1 MYDVKF
7 YDSWVR
13 DVNEKKRNF
22 NSAKRIVVKVGSSSI
37 AYSTGKLNLFQIESL
52 VRQLSDL
59 HNQGKDVLLVTS
71 GAIGTGAGKLGLTV
85 RPRTIP
91 AKQAAAAV
99 GQGILMHI
107 YEKFFSEYGVTAGQ
121 VLLTREDF
129 SDRRR
134 FLNARNTLHALLQFG
149 VIPVINENDTVAVD
163 EIKLGENDTLSALV
177 AGLVDAELL
186 VLLSDIQGLYTADP
200 RQDPDAF
207 LIREVEEITPEIES
221 LAGGAGSKLGTGGM
235 ATKISAA
242 RIAAHSGVSTV
253 LACAEEK
260 DIILKIVAG
269 EQAGTVFWPSSNKL
283 ENKKQWIAYSS
294 AVCGKICV
302 DEGAAAALVKQGKS
316 LLPSGITGVEGLFEM
331 GSTVSI
337 VGPDNQEIARGIT
350 SYSSVEIEQI
360 KGVQTKE
367 ISLILGYKDYD
378 EIVHR
383 NNMVLN
389 L

>member
-1 MYDVKF
+1 MTE
-7 YDSWVR
+7 
-13 DVNEKKRNF
+13 NKRSRF
-22 NSAKRIVVKVGSSSI
+22 NIARRIVVKVGSSSI
-37 AYSTGKLNLFQIESL
+37 AYPTGKLNLFQIESL
-52 VRQLSDL
+52 VRQLSNL
-59 HNQGKDVLLVTS
+59 HNQGRDVLLVTS
-71 GAIGTGAGKLGLTV
+71 GAIGTGAGRLGLSG

-186 VLLSDIQGLYTADP
+186 VLLSDIQGLCTADP
-200 RQDPDAF
+200 RRDPGAC
-207 LIREVEEITPEIES
+207 LIREVPEITPEIES

-253 LACAEEK
+253 LACADEK
-260 DIILKIVAG
+260 DIILKVING
-269 EQAGTVFWPSSNKL
+269 ELVGTVFWPCSNKL
-283 ENKKQWIAYSS
+283 ENRKQWIAYSA
-294 AVCGKICV
+294 AVCGKIRV
-302 DEGAAAALVKQGKS
+302 DEGAAAAMLKHGKS
-316 LLPSGITGVEGLFEM
+316 LLPSGITGVEGQFEI

-350 SYSSVEIEQI
+350 SYSSAEIDQI
-360 KGVQTKE
+360 KGVQTRE
-367 ISLILGYKDYD
+367 ISRILGHKDYD

>member
-1 MYDVKF
+1 MTE
-7 YDSWVR
+7 
-13 DVNEKKRNF
+13 NKRSRF
-22 NSAKRIVVKVGSSSI
+22 NIARRIVVKVGSSSI
-37 AYSTGKLNLFQIESL
+37 AYPTGKLNLFQIESL
-52 VRQLSDL
+52 VRQLSNL
-59 HNQGKDVLLVTS
+59 HNQGRDVLLVTS
-71 GAIGTGAGKLGLTV
+71 GAIGTGAGRLGLAR

-107 YEKFFSEYGVTAGQ
+107 YEKIFSEYGVTAGQ

-186 VLLSDIQGLYTADP
+186 VLLSDIQGLCTADP
-200 RQDPDAF
+200 RRDPGAC
-207 LIREVEEITPEIES
+207 LIREVPEITPEIES
-221 LAGGAGSKLGTGGM
+221 LAGGAGSKLGSGGM

-253 LACAEEK
+253 LACADEK
-260 DIILKIVAG
+260 DIILKVISG
-269 EQAGTVFWPSSNKL
+269 EQVGTVFWPCGNKL
-283 ENKKQWIAYSS
+283 ENRKQWIAYSS
-294 AVCGKICV
+294 AVCGKIRV
-302 DEGAAAALVKQGKS
+302 DEGAAAAMLKHGKS
-316 LLPSGITGVEGLFEM
+316 LLPSGVTGVEGQFDI

-350 SYSSVEIEQI
+350 SYSSAEIDQI
-360 KGVQTKE
+360 KGVQTGE
-367 ISLILGYKDYD
+367 ISRILGHKDYD

-383 NNMVLN
+383 NNMALN

>member
-1 MYDVKF
+1 MTE
-7 YDSWVR
+7 
-13 DVNEKKRNF
+13 NKRSRF
-22 NSAKRIVVKVGSSSI
+22 NIARRIVVKVGSSSI
-37 AYSTGKLNLFQIESL
+37 AYPTGKLNLFQIESL
-52 VRQLSDL
+52 VRQLSNL
-59 HNQGKDVLLVTS
+59 HNQGRDVLLVTS
-71 GAIGTGAGKLGLTV
+71 GAIGTGAGRLGLSG

-186 VLLSDIQGLYTADP
+186 VLLSDIQGLCTADP
-200 RQDPDAF
+200 RRDPGAC
-207 LIREVEEITPEIES
+207 LIQEVPEITPEIES

-253 LACAEEK
+253 LACADEK
-260 DIILKIVAG
+260 DIILKVING
-269 EQAGTVFWPSSNKL
+269 ELVGTVFWPCSNKL
-283 ENKKQWIAYSS
+283 ENRKQWIAYSA
-294 AVCGKICV
+294 AVCGKIRV
-302 DEGAAAALVKQGKS
+302 DEGAAAAMLKHGKS
-316 LLPSGITGVEGLFEM
+316 LLPSGITGVEGQFEI

-350 SYSSVEIEQI
+350 SYSSAEIDQI
-360 KGVQTKE
+360 KGVQTRE
-367 ISLILGYKDYD
+367 ISRILGHKDYD

>member
-1 MYDVKF
+1 MTE
-7 YDSWVR
+7 
-13 DVNEKKRNF
+13 NKRSRF
-22 NSAKRIVVKVGSSSI
+22 NIARRIVVKVGSSSI
-37 AYSTGKLNLFQIESL
+37 AYPTGKLNLFQIESL
-52 VRQLSDL
+52 VRQLSNL
-59 HNQGKDVLLVTS
+59 HNQGRDVLLVTS
-71 GAIGTGAGKLGLTV
+71 GAIGTGAGRLGLAR

-186 VLLSDIQGLYTADP
+186 VLLSDIQGLCTADP
-200 RQDPDAF
+200 RRDPGAC
-207 LIREVEEITPEIES
+207 LIREVPEITPEIES

-253 LACAEEK
+253 LACADEK
-260 DIILKIVAG
+260 DIILKVISG
-269 EQAGTVFWPSSNKL
+269 EQVGTVFWPCGNKL
-283 ENKKQWIAYSS
+283 ENRKQWIAYSA
-294 AVCGKICV
+294 AVCGKIRV
-302 DEGAAAALVKQGKS
+302 DEGAAAAMLKHGKS
-316 LLPSGITGVEGLFEM
+316 LLPSGVTGVEGQFDI

-350 SYSSVEIEQI
+350 SYSSAEIDQI
-360 KGVQTKE
+360 KGVQTRE
-367 ISLILGYKDYD
+367 ISRILGHKDYD

-383 NNMVLN
+383 NNMALN

>member
-1 MYDVKF
+1 MTE
-7 YDSWVR
+7 
-13 DVNEKKRNF
+13 NKRSRF
-22 NSAKRIVVKVGSSSI
+22 NIARRIVVKVGSSSI
-37 AYSTGKLNLFQIESL
+37 AYPTGKLNLFQIESL
-52 VRQLSDL
+52 VRQLSNL
-59 HNQGKDVLLVTS
+59 HNQGRDVLLVTS
-71 GAIGTGAGKLGLTV
+71 GAIGTGAGRLGLAR

-186 VLLSDIQGLYTADP
+186 VLLSDIQGLCTADP
-200 RQDPDAF
+200 RRDPGAC
-207 LIREVEEITPEIES
+207 LIREVPEITPEIES
-221 LAGGAGSKLGTGGM
+221 LAGGAGSKLGSGGM

-253 LACAEEK
+253 LACADEK
-260 DIILKIVAG
+260 DIILKVISG
-269 EQAGTVFWPSSNKL
+269 EQVGTVFWPCGNKL
-283 ENKKQWIAYSS
+283 ENRKQWIAYSS
-294 AVCGKICV
+294 AVCGKIRV
-302 DEGAAAALVKQGKS
+302 DEGAAAAMLKHGKS
-316 LLPSGITGVEGLFEM
+316 LLPSGVTGVEGQFDI

-350 SYSSVEIEQI
+350 SYSSAEIDQI
-360 KGVQTKE
+360 KGVQTRE
-367 ISLILGYKDYD
+367 ISRILGHKDYD

-383 NNMVLN
+383 NNMALN

>member
-1 MYDVKF
+1 MTE
-7 YDSWVR
+7 
-13 DVNEKKRNF
+13 NKRSRF
-22 NSAKRIVVKVGSSSI
+22 NIARRIVVKVGSSSI
-37 AYSTGKLNLFQIESL
+37 AYPTGKLNLFQIESL
-52 VRQLSDL
+52 VRQLSNL
-59 HNQGKDVLLVTS
+59 HNQGRDVLLVTS
-71 GAIGTGAGKLGLTV
+71 GAIGTGAGRLGLAR

-186 VLLSDIQGLYTADP
+186 VLLSDIQGLCTADP
-200 RQDPDAF
+200 RRDPGAC
-207 LIREVEEITPEIES
+207 LIREVPEITPEIES

-253 LACAEEK
+253 LACADEK
-260 DIILKIVAG
+260 DIILKVISG
-269 EQAGTVFWPSSNKL
+269 EQVGTVFWPCGNKL
-283 ENKKQWIAYSS
+283 ENRKQWIAYSS
-294 AVCGKICV
+294 AVCGKIRV
-302 DEGAAAALVKQGKS
+302 DEGAAAAMLKHGKS
-316 LLPSGITGVEGLFEM
+316 LLPSGVTGVEGQFDI

-350 SYSSVEIEQI
+350 SYSSAEIDQI
-360 KGVQTKE
+360 KGVQTRE
-367 ISLILGYKDYD
+367 ISRILGHKDYD

-383 NNMVLN
+383 NNMALN